1 MPEKR
6 KFTRTRNV
14 KRVTSEAHQT
24 MKTFKSFNF
33 ALALAAAVTLAA
45 PSGINSAFAAPAGSA
60 ANLKDVVT
68 EQTTQVQRGRHWH
81 GRHYHGR
88 NRYVGPAIALGIFG
102 AAAAAAAAQNNQYYY
117 YNQPRQR
124 CWVQTGPYQ
133 GQGYWGWC

>member
-1 MPEKR
+1 M
-6 KFTRTRNV
+6 

-24 MKTFKSFNF
+24 MKTIKSFHF

-45 PSGINSAFAAPAGSA
+45 PSGINSAIAAPAGSA

-68 EQTTQVQRGRHWH
+68 EQTTQVQGHRH
-81 GRHYHGR
+81 RHRHHHHGR
-88 NRYVGPAIALGIFG
+88 NRWVGPAIGLGIFG